1 MTIPPPYL
9 PPDPHP
15 VNELQWLDED
25 IAKVFRASDTQY
37 YMLPTLVQL
46 VREIKK
52 FRELFE
58 KKSP

>member
-1 MTIPPPYL
+1 MIPPPYL

-15 VNELQWLDED
+15 IDELQWCDED
-25 IAKVFRASDTQY
+25 IAKVFRASDTKY

-46 VREIKK
+46 VREMKK